1 MKTSLLSA
9 LFALAAANLLSAAGW
24 EEEYAGLLKKYVTP
38 SGVRYAAW
46 KANPGDLASL
56 RHVVDGIA
64 GAPAPAGKGSDA
76 LAFHL
81 NAYNAWILQEALEK
95 YPTKSVKDPL
105 FTFFIGNRITVA
117 GQKMSFNRLEKEII
131 IPRYGEPRVHVALN
145 CASRSCPP
153 LRNEPYTGAKMN
165 AQLDSQSKT
174 FVESSNGV
182 RPTEK
187 GAELS
192 AIFDW
197 YKEDFGGAGGVLKFI
212 NKYRSTP
219 VPDDARISFQN
230 YDWRLNEA
238 S

>member
-1 MKTSLLSA
+1 MKFPLLSA
-9 LFALAAANLLSAAGW
+9 FLLISGVTLTHAAGW
-24 EEEYAGLLKKYVTP
+24 EEEYGTLLKKYTTP
-38 SGVRYAAW
+38 NGVRYGAW
-46 KANPGDLASL
+46 KANSGDLAAL
-56 RHVVDGIA
+56 QRVVDGIA
-64 GAPAPAGKGSDA
+64 AAPAPSGKGPDA

-81 NAYNAWILQEALEK
+81 NAYNAWMLQEALEK

-105 FTFFIGNRITVA
+105 FTFFISNRITVA

-131 IPRYGEPRVHVALN
+131 IPRYGEPRIHVALN

-153 LRNEPYTGAKMN
+153 LRSEPYTGAKLN

-174 FVESSNGV
+174 FVNSESGV
-182 RPTEK
+182 RLTPK

-197 YKEDFGGAGGVLKFI
+197 YKEDFGGAGGVLTFI
-212 NKYRSTP
+212 NKHRNKP
-219 VPDDARISFQN
+219 LPDGAKVSFQS
-230 YDWRLNEA
+230 YDWGLNEA